1 MPQFLKINKIVFLS
15 FLWLF
20 FSFKFS
26 YSEEKNNNLTINN
39 KTLIV
44 ATSADFPPFEYIENG
59 KIVGIEPDILNEI
72 TKITGLRF
80 EIVDIPFNS
89 IIAGLTTG
97 KFNIGCSGFGI
108 TDERK
113 KSVDFTQP
121 YIDIDFAI
129 VKKKET
135 NYKEGQS
142 LVLSN
147 LSGKKVGVQTATTM
161 QDYLIWYNSIANEK
175 DKIEIIPIDNNNIIL
190 EMLITDK
197 IDAFFTEEMQ
207 GKIYSKMHNTL
218 YYSKIKSNSGGY
230 AMAFPKNSQ
239 YTKIINDALNKL
251 KKEGIIDAIVN
262 KWEKKHI
269 SSLLVKE
276 KKEQYYKDLFT
287 IAKSSILTIQYSF
300 TSIVIGLILAT
311 LLSVFIYSNF
321 KPLFCIARFYI
332 SIIRGTPLLLQLSI
346 VYFSLPI
353 LLKTNI
359 SVFTSGIIALSI
371 NSSAYVAEIIRSGV
385 RSIDKGQFDACKS
398 LNLTKYQAIKSVYA
412 PQVLHNIFPALI
424 NEFIAL
430 IKESSMVSIIGG
442 YEIMKTTNIVIAQY
456 YSYFT
461 PLVVAGLTYY
471 AMTFILEL
479 FAHWWEK
486 RYKY

>member
-1 MPQFLKINKIVFLS
+1 
-15 FLWLF
+15 
-20 FSFKFS
+20 
-26 YSEEKNNNLTINN
+26 
-39 KTLIV
+39 
-44 ATSADFPPFEYIENG
+44 
-59 KIVGIEPDILNEI
+59 
-72 TKITGLRF
+72 
-80 EIVDIPFNS
+80 
-89 IIAGLTTG
+89 
-97 KFNIGCSGFGI
+97 
-108 TDERK
+108 
-113 KSVDFTQP
+113 
-121 YIDIDFAI
+121 
-129 VKKKET
+129 
-135 NYKEGQS
+135 
-142 LVLSN
+142 
-147 LSGKKVGVQTATTM
+147 
-161 QDYLIWYNSIANEK
+161 
-175 DKIEIIPIDNNNIIL
+175 
-190 EMLITDK
+190 
-197 IDAFFTEEMQ
+197 
-207 GKIYSKMHNTL
+207 MHNTL